1 MSKILNINDKD
12 STETSKMPWKY
23 VQDSSEK
30 PKIIQLN
37 VKDSHLQVDLWSFR
51 SAIKSSS

>member
-1 MSKILNINDKD
+1 MSKILNINDED
-12 STETSKMPWKY
+12 SAETLKMQRKN

-37 VKDSHLQVDLWSFR
+37 VKDSHLQVDL
-51 SAIKSSS
+51 

>member
-12 STETSKMPWKY
+12 STKTSKMLWKN